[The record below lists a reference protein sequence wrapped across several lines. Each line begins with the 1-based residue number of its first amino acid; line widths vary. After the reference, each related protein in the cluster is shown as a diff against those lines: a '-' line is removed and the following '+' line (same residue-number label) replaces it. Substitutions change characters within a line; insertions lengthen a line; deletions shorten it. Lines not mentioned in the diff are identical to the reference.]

1 MSMTAVHPG
10 TSTASGAVARNRYV
24 RATLAIAGGVA
35 VAIGAAITL
44 VTRSFIDIDGDPSAD
59 LLSETRAPAGAIL
72 AIGVFMLVAAVRQR
86 HLATAAW
93 MATLLYLGYGLARAA
108 GLIIDGWPSATI
120 VAATIVELAI
130 GIASLAAVIA
140 SSHDV
145 HDVQTN
151 EANRSQAA

>member
-10 TSTASGAVARNRYV
+10 TNTTHAASGAVVRERYV

-44 VTRSFIDIDGDPSAD
+44 VPRSFIDIDGDPTAD
-59 LLSETRAPAGAIL
+59 
-72 AIGVFMLVAAVRQR
+72 
-86 HLATAAW
+86 
-93 MATLLYLGYGLARAA
+93 
-108 GLIIDGWPSATI
+108 
-120 VAATIVELAI
+120 
-130 GIASLAAVIA
+130 
-140 SSHDV
+140 